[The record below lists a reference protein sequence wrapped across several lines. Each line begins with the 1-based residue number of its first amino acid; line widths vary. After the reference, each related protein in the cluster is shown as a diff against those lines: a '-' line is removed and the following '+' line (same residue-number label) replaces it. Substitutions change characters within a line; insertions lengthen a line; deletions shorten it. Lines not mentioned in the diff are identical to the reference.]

1 MALNGFQFQSNC
13 LCRRDFILRKENTKC
28 GARPYIFQCILCCTV
43 IQRCQ
48 RKTRPIFK
56 ALFEHLVVAKISK
69 EVGSTDTSIS
79 RLQQNE
85 PNFL

>member
-28 GARPYIFQCILCCTV
+28 GARPYIFQCNYAV
-43 IQRCQ
+43 QKKRCQ

-56 ALFEHLVVAKISK
+56 ALFEHLFVAKISK

>member
-1 MALNGFQFQSNC
+1 MQ
-13 LCRRDFILRKENTKC
+13 
-28 GARPYIFQCILCCTV
+28 LCCTV

-48 RKTRPIFK
+48 RKTLPIFK
-56 ALFEHLVVAKISK
+56 ALFEHLFVAKISK

-85 PNFL
+85 PTFLYFMCRTPYDLIRNKGSALPIVIYYNLR